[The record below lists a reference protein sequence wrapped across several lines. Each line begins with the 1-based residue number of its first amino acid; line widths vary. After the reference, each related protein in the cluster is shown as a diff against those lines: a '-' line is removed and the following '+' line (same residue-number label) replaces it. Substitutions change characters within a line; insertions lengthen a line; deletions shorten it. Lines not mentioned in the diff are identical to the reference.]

1 MTLMRCDP
9 ESENII
15 HIQQNHFILE
25 SLSIVQE
32 YSLKK
37 EDLKLN
43 YKNKIH
49 DLLSSIKE
57 EHQLL
62 FVFYKKSFGQ

>member
-43 YKNKIH
+43 SKNKIH
-49 DLLSSIKE
+49 DLCSSIKE

-62 FVFYKKSFGQ
+62 FAFYKKSFGQ